1 MDDVAIVGAPLQGV
15 ASPGITTVLTIVVP
29 TLNERENIEP
39 LVVLL
44 AETLP
49 DTAWEA
55 IFVDDDSRDG
65 TSEHVRALARRNR
78 GCAVFNGSAGAVS
91 QQLAS
96 KVCSLLARPTSR

>member
-65 TSEHVRALARRNR
+65 TSEHVRALGATH
-78 GCAVFNGSAGAVS
+78 GCTVFNGSAGAVS